1 MLVVF
6 LLFVD
11 LTHESGD
18 GGFLEIPRPPLS
30 YINDIKDKKYI
41 KSQISFDHIC
51 HR

>member
-18 GGFLEIPRPPLS
+18 GGFLEIPRPH
-30 YINDIKDKKYI
+30 
-41 KSQISFDHIC
+41 FHILTT
-51 HR
+51 